1 MLTRQ
6 PRLALE
12 VQLDW
17 CSEALV
23 VVSSLQKWTL
33 RMGQSILRHLVCDP
47 FDGATRLVLRDHG
60 SSVVG
65 TTYLGIIDLFVLE
78 LLAC

>member
-1 MLTRQ
+1 MLVRFVE
-6 PRLALE
+6 LWHGL
-12 VQLDW
+12 
-17 CSEALV
+17 
-23 VVSSLQKWTL
+23 KWTL

-65 TTYLGIIDLFVLE
+65 TTYLGCF
-78 LLAC
+78 